1 MKIAILGAGA
11 MGSLYG
17 GPLSVKNDVY
27 LIDVWK
33 EHVDNI
39 NKNGLKI
46 KVKDEDK
53 IYRPKAV
60 TSAAEVGK
68 ADLVIIF
75 VKSVNTAAALED
87 GSALFGPDTLA
98 LTLQNGYG
106 NDEDILPYV
115 KKENL
120 LIGATA
126 SGATVLGPGYVFQA
140 GIGPTNIGVRKD
152 GCIEKAQIIVDVLN
166 EAGIET
172 YKHDNVLAA
181 IWQKLMV
188 NVGINGVSALLGTR
202 NGFLA
207 ESKPAYA
214 CAYELV
220 KEGCAV
226 AKAEG
231 FELNAEEICEK
242 YYIQGAKVVGHN
254 RCSMLQDTDKKRKT
268 EVERINGAISAMGR
282 KHGIAT
288 PYNDFI
294 VKLINAKEESYNFES

>member
-39 NKNGLKI
+39 NNKGLKI
-46 KVKDEDK
+46 KVKEEDK
-53 IYRPKAV
+53 LYHPKAV
-60 TSAAEVGK
+60 MSADEVGK

-75 VKSVNTAAALED
+75 VKSVNTAEAL
-87 GSALFGPDTLA
+87 SKASCLFGDDTLA

-106 NDEDILPYV
+106 NDEDIVPYV

-140 GIGPTNIGVRKD
+140 GIGPTNIGARKD
-152 GCIEKAQIIVDVLN
+152 GDLSKAQIVVDLLN
-166 EAGIET
+166 EAGIEA

-188 NVGINGVSALLGTR
+188 NVGINGVSALLSTR

-207 ESKPAYA
+207 ESKSAYA
-214 CAYELV
+214 IAHDLV
-220 KEGCAV
+220 AEGCAV

-231 FELNAEEICEK
+231 FELDADEISRK
-242 YYIQGAKVVGHN
+242 YYIDGAKVVGHN
-254 RCSMLQDTDKKRKT
+254 RCSMLQDVDKKRKT
-268 EVERINGAISAMGR
+268 EVERINGAISIMGK
-282 KHGIAT
+282 KHGIPT
-288 PYNDFI
+288 PYNDMM
-294 VKLINAKEESYNFES
+294 VMLINAKEESYNFE

>member
-17 GPLSVKNDVY
+17 GSLSEKNDVY

-33 EHVDNI
+33 EHVDII
-39 NKNGLKI
+39 NSEGLKI
-46 KVKDEDK
+46 KIKNEDK
-53 IYRPKAV
+53 IYHPKAV
-60 TSAAEVGK
+60 MSTNDVGSV
-68 ADLVIIF
+68 DLVMIF
-75 VKSVNTAAALED
+75 VKSVNTAEAL
-87 GSALFGPDTLA
+87 SKSNALFGETTMA

-140 GIGPTNIGVRKD
+140 GVGPTNIGVRKD
-152 GCIEKAQIIVDVLN
+152 GCLDKAQIIVDLFN
-166 EAGIET
+166 ESGIET
-172 YKHDNVLAA
+172 YKSDNVLQA
-181 IWQKLMV
+181 IWTKLMV
-188 NVGINGVSALLGTR
+188 NVGINAISALLDTR

-207 ESKPAYA
+207 ESKAAYDI
-214 CAYELV
+214 AYKLV
-220 KEGCAV
+220 KEGVEV

-231 FELNAEEICEK
+231 YVLNAEEICEK

-254 RCSMLQDTDKKRKT
+254 RCSMLQDVDKKRKT
-268 EVERINGAISAMGR
+268 EVEKINGAISSIGK
-282 KHGIAT
+282 KHGIVT
-288 PYNDFI
+288 PYNDLM
-294 VKLINAKEESYNFES
+294 VEMINAKEDSYNFQ

>member
-17 GPLSVKNDVY
+17 GPLSQKNDVY

-33 EHVDNI
+33 EHIDTI
-39 NKNGLKI
+39 NSKGLKI
-46 KVKDEDK
+46 KIKNEDK

-60 TSAAEVGK
+60 MSADDVGI
-68 ADLVIIF
+68 ADLVMIF
-75 VKSVNTAAALED
+75 VKSVNTAEAL
-87 GSALFGPDTLA
+87 SKSNSLFGEKTMA

-126 SGATVLGPGYVFQA
+126 SGATVLGPGYIFQA

-152 GCIEKAQIIVDVLN
+152 GCLDKAQNIVDLFN
-166 EAGIET
+166 ESGIET
-172 YKHDNVLAA
+172 YKADNVLEA
-181 IWQKLMV
+181 IWTKLMV
-188 NVGINGVSALLGTR
+188 NVGINAISALLGTR

-207 ESKPAYA
+207 ESKAAYDV
-214 CAYELV
+214 AYELV
-220 KEGCAV
+220 KEGVAV

-231 FELNAEEICEK
+231 YNLSAAEICEK
-242 YYIQGAKVVGHN
+242 YYIQGAKIVGHN
-254 RCSMLQDTDKKRKT
+254 RCSMLQDVDKKRKT
-268 EVERINGAISAMGR
+268 EVERINGAVSSIG
-282 KHGIAT
+282 KKYGIAT
-288 PYNDFI
+288 PYNDLM
-294 VKLINAKEESYNFES
+294 VKMINAKEDSYNFE

>member
-17 GPLSVKNDVY
+17 GPLSAKNDVY

-33 EHVDNI
+33 EHIEAI
-39 NKNGLKI
+39 NASGLKI
-46 KVKDEDK
+46 KVNEEDK
-53 IYRPKAV
+53 TYRPKAV
-60 TSAAEVGK
+60 MSADKAGK
-68 ADLVIIF
+68 SDLVIIF
-75 VKSVNTAAALED
+75 VKSVNTADALSKA
-87 GSALFGPDTLA
+87 GWLFGDDTLA

-140 GIGPTNIGVRKD
+140 GIGPTHIGARKD
-152 GCIEKAQIIVDVLN
+152 GNLEKAQTVVDLLN
-166 EAGIET
+166 DAGIEA

-188 NVGINGVSALLGTR
+188 NVGINGVSAMLSTR

-207 ESKPAYA
+207 ESKSAYSVA
-214 CAYELV
+214 HRLV
-220 KEGCAV
+220 VEGCTV

-231 FELNAEEICEK
+231 YELDADEICRK
-242 YYIQGAKVVGHN
+242 YYIDGAKVVGHN
-254 RCSMLQDTDKKRKT
+254 RCSMLQDVDKKRKT
-268 EVERINGAISAMGR
+268 EVERINGAISIIGK
-282 KHGIAT
+282 KHGIPT
-288 PYNDFI
+288 PYNDMM
-294 VKLINAKEESYNFES
+294 VLLINAKEESYNFE

>member
-33 EHVDNI
+33 EHVDTI
-39 NKNGLKI
+39 NAKGLKI
-46 KVKDEDK
+46 KVKNEDK
-53 IYRPKAV
+53 LFHPKAV
-60 TSAAEVGK
+60 MSANEVGK

-75 VKSVNTAAALED
+75 VKSVNTAAALSKS
-87 GSALFGPDTLA
+87 GVLFGENTLA

-126 SGATVLGPGYVFQA
+126 SGATVLGPGYIFQA
-140 GIGPTNIGVRKD
+140 GIGPTNIGTRKD
-152 GCIEKAQIIVDVLN
+152 GCLDKAQVVVDLLN
-166 EAGIET
+166 EAGIEA
-172 YKHDNVLAA
+172 YKSDNVLAA

-207 ESKPAYA
+207 ESKSAYA
-214 CAYELV
+214 VAYELV
-220 KEGCAV
+220 KEGVAV

-231 FELNAEEICEK
+231 YELNAEEICEK

-254 RCSMLQDTDKKRKT
+254 RCSMLQDVDKKRKT
-268 EVERINGAISAMGR
+268 EVERINGAISIIGK
-282 KHGIAT
+282 KHNIPT
-288 PYNDFI
+288 PYNDLM
-294 VKLINAKEESYNFES
+294 VKLINAKEESYHFE